1 MEEYILNI
9 KNYYPN
15 KLLKL
20 PILTKEQI
28 KSLEN
33 PYRIYFY
40 CFYNYIDKLKKYYLW
55 SKDIN
60 KLYIIAANRGY
71 IKILKYLESLGYY
84 INLESAYLYAAQG
97 NQLKVLDY
105 LKSKNVNIY
114 YTNGG
119 FFNALMYAPGNIK
132 TIKYLLNE
140 GLSMYMINDS
150 LFIQAYYCGTVKI
163 IKYLIKIGDFNKDI
177 KELCYNNFIN
187 PVTEYLFKYNRYKS
201 YNNKLIFI
209 FGP

>member
-71 IKILKYLESLGYY
+71 IKILKYLESRGLDIYLKNNGFMSSYLCACSNKVIDPKKSLKTLKY
-84 INLESAYLYAAQG
+84 LESRG
-97 NQLKVLDY
+97 H
-105 LKSKNVNIY
+105 NIY
-114 YTNGG
+114 IKDINNNNAYNYALINNNLLLVKYLNGRGFKTNL
-119 FFNALMYAPGNIK
+119 NIDIYQSNIK
-132 TIKYLLNE
+132 IVNYIKRQIKLQLNR
-140 GLSMYMINDS
+140 MRM
-150 LFIQAYYCGTVKI
+150 V
-163 IKYLIKIGDFNKDI
+163 
-177 KELCYNNFIN
+177 
-187 PVTEYLFKYNRYKS
+187 
-201 YNNKLIFI
+201 FI
-209 FGP
+209 FVWGRQNSLGRGQNSLGSPK